1 MKREEV
7 IQVIMELADDL
18 DCTFEEA
25 AFDMIDQFYEAAG
38 FYGNQIEKEFG
49 HLSKE
54 DLIDVVWELYTI

>member
-1 MKREEV
+1 
-7 IQVIMELADDL
+7 MELADDL

-54 DLIDVVWELYTI
+54 DLIDAVWELYTI